1 MHIEEQSCAN
11 GELHPD
17 VANQIVVY
25 VGLNNKKIDF
35 EMSETKSTFRIK
47 HEVGV
52 EEVYKR
58 TGWKGK

>member
-1 MHIEEQSCAN
+1 
-11 GELHPD
+11 

-35 EMSETKSTFRIK
+35 EMSEKKSTFRIK

-52 EEVYKR
+52 EKVYKR
-58 TGWKGK
+58 KGWKGKCCNIL